1 KLVSFCQLP
10 LTEQLRIPSF
20 SNCARKDAHTRA
32 GGSTSSG
39 SLWAAETML
48 VRSATKLAA
57 CYVHGRALVPLPA
70 AADARVRLA
79 FSCVAWPCTP
89 STGHQAVLPID
100 SESLGAF
107 SYRGGLGPPPPQPKR
122 AIGFRPL
129 RRSCGT
135 SS

>member
-1 KLVSFCQLP
+1 
-10 LTEQLRIPSF
+10 
-20 SNCARKDAHTRA
+20 
-32 GGSTSSG
+32 STSSG
-39 SLWAAETML
+39 SLWAAEQCSSGP
-48 VRSATKLAA
+48 RQNFAA

-107 SYRGGLGPPPPQPKR
+107 SYRGGLGPPPPTTEDSYRLQAAT
-122 AIGFRPL
+122 AIL
-129 RRSCGT
+129 WNVELAT
-135 SS
+135 SKVST